1 VKMLHRI
8 MLVCGLLSVSISSA
22 YAQKA
27 ATLSPVRQLSYAD
40 IVDMALAGQL
50 AVQVRIRTAK
60 RISGAQAK
68 TVLPGR
74 KRFLIAADVMTLIRG
89 TGGLAPRIAYLIDV
103 APDAK
108 GKMPKLTGGQ
118 ALIFASAVP
127 GQPGE
132 VRLVSPD
139 AQIAATPARIQQ
151 IRSIL
156 LEASAENAPPA
167 ITGVG
172 NAFHVAGAIPGEGE
186 TQIFLE
192 TAQGRPVS
200 LSVIRTASAAPL
212 WSVSLGEIVDQGAGP
227 PVKNT
232 LLWYR
237 LACFLPNVLP
247 ESSFVDV
254 SPESAQIAAEDYR
267 TILEGLGGCLRTL
280 AIRPST

>member
-1 VKMLHRI
+1 VIMLHRVMAI
-8 MLVCGLLSVSISSA
+8 CALLAVAVMPSQ
-22 YAQKA
+22 AQK
-27 ATLSPVRQLSYAD
+27 TVPLGPVRQLSYAD

-50 AVQVRIRTAK
+50 AVQVRIRSAK
-60 RISGAQAK
+60 RISGEQAK
-68 TVLPGR
+68 TVLAGR
-74 KRFLIAADVMTLIRG
+74 KRYLIDADVMTLIRG
-89 TGGLAPRIAYLIDV
+89 SGGLAPRIAYLIDV
-103 APDAK
+103 APDVK

-118 ALIFASAVP
+118 ALIFATSVTGRP
-127 GQPGE
+127 NE

-139 AQIAATPARIQQ
+139 AQIAATPARVQQ

-156 LEASAENAPPA
+156 SEASAENAPPA

-200 LSVIRTASAAPL
+200 LSVIRVPEKPPI
-212 WSVSLGEIVDQGAGP
+212 WYVSLGEIVDQGAGP
-227 PVKNT
+227 PVRNT

-237 LACFLPNVLP
+237 LACFLPSALP

-267 TILEGLGGCLRTL
+267 TILEGLGGCPRTL
-280 AIRPST
+280 TIRPST